1 MRKIK
6 IRDDVDL
13 ASIES
18 LFKGEELVNTLAPL
32 AEDLGN
38 AVYHI
43 GTSFVL
49 PDFAMLNLRDKRFL
63 CMGKDD
69 FEKGFAEKT
78 EGLLNYPEPAFTSF
92 LDNFNEA
99 VPRLITLWKSW
110 RPSAVILNRKH
121 QKLEPDEMSQLKSST
136 PITKLLASLWKIFS
150 DLNRILGKKISSEF
164 PIVPM
169 SEVSD
174 LNRILGK
181 KISSEFPIVP
191 VKDSKGRDAI
201 HEGGLPALTAP
212 ESVKGKLERC
222 ITADMRRVF
231 KLANEV
237 LALAEDDWRDFTHPM
252 SVLKQCLIVLRERAL
267 ELAQAFESNI
277 LERAEDPRVKEEN
290 AYRQYEKTAA
300 SKELFTSTKAPDEFR
315 IMHLHPSL
323 QGRMVYERDYRASL
337 ARELRS
343 LADSCTDGIA
353 SARDFSDIFIS
364 LLGFP
369 YSNQREYSLTAA
381 AQAYIVYFN
390 AMKSCAERFSA
401 SELASS
407 VKEI

>member
-6 IRDDVDL
+6 MRDDVDL

-32 AEDLGN
+32 AEDLGD

-49 PDFAMLNLRDKRFL
+49 PDFAMLNLDDKRFL

-78 EGLLNYPEPAFTSF
+78 EGLLDYPESAFTSF

-99 VPRLITLWKSW
+99 APRLITLLKSW
-110 RPSAVILNRKH
+110 RSSVVTLNRKN
-121 QKLEPDEMSQLKSST
+121 QKPEPGEMSQLKGST
-136 PITKLLASLWKIFS
+136 PITSLLASLWKIFS

-164 PIVPM
+164 PMTIRREFPM
-169 SEVSD
+169 TI
-174 LNRILGK
+174 RR
-181 KISSEFPIVP
+181 EFPIVL

-201 HEGGLPALTAP
+201 HEGGLPTLTAS

-222 ITADMRRVF
+222 ITADMTRVF

-290 AYRQYEKTAA
+290 AYRQYEKTAT
-300 SKELFTSTKAPDEFR
+300 SKESFTSIKAPDEFR
-315 IMHLHPSL
+315 IMHLYPSL
-323 QGRMVYERDYRASL
+323 QGRVVYERDYRASL

-353 SARDFSDIFIS
+353 RARDFSDAFIS
-364 LLGFP
+364 LLGLP
-369 YSNQREYSLTAA
+369 YSNQAEYSLTAA